1 MCCHAASRHP
11 GRPDAVPKYYRIAK
25 AMHVDSDITAR
36 LIALAAAAPGAPAI
50 LEPAMETLSFGAL
63 ADHARR
69 TGIEL
74 AGWGIGRGDIVA
86 WGNASRAQT
95 AVALA
100 ALPASATIA
109 TLNAS
114 APFDAV
120 CGVLARL
127 RPKAVVVPHDG
138 DSAVARAARH
148 LDLTQIVAEQ
158 RIGAGAGAFDLVL
171 SRATTSLRDGA
182 RVREDWAC
190 LGATSG
196 ATGRPKI
203 VSHGHRQIV
212 RTALATGERLAI
224 GSDDISGHMMPLHL
238 AGGIRNAYFQ
248 TLLNGGAVNVLPV
261 GDTEAFIAACAAG
274 TVTWMSASFTMFR
287 ELLARIE
294 SGRRFE
300 RGRLRCVR
308 IASGRLEPAEM
319 DRLEERLG
327 VPVLTGLASSE
338 TGTTAQ
344 QRLPPAPRRRG
355 SVGPLVDCEVRLVD
369 ADGKV
374 VPRGEI
380 GEIQVRG
387 PQVFDGYFAE
397 PELDAASFV
406 DGWFRMGD
414 LGRFDDAGELCL
426 AGRVKEVINRGGD
439 KISPLEIDA
448 VLRSLAGVADAAAFA
463 IPHPRLG
470 EEVVAAVVIRPEV
483 RLDAQTVL
491 AHARRVL
498 GANRAPRRIWFV
510 DHLPRTD
517 GGKIRRGEL
526 PALVGHRGPM
536 EERRAVTPPTPAG
549 SPMEMALAALWAEV
563 LQVRPIHRDADFFQL
578 GGNARLGADLLDKV
592 RAVFGVQLTL
602 EALRREAA
610 TVAGMARLVGR

>member
-1 MCCHAASRHP
+1 MS
-11 GRPDAVPKYYRIAK
+11 KYYRIAMN
-25 AMHVDSDITAR
+25 ADIDMDITAR
-36 LIALAAAAPGAPAI
+36 LFALAAAAPGAPAI
-50 LEPAMETLSFGAL
+50 LEPASATLSFGAL
-63 ADHARR
+63 ADHVQR
-69 TGIEL
+69 TAIQL
-74 AGWGIGRGDIVA
+74 AGWGIGRGDVVA
-86 WGNASRAQT
+86 WGNASRAQV

-100 ALPASATIA
+100 VLPASATIA
-109 TLNAS
+109 PLNAS
-114 APFDAV
+114 APFDVV
-120 CGVLARL
+120 CGLLARI
-127 RPKAVVVPHDG
+127 RPKAVVVPSDG
-138 DSAVARAARH
+138 DSAIARAARH
-148 LDLTQIVAEQ
+148 LDLTEIVAEP
-158 RIGAGAGAFDLVL
+158 RTGTGAGAFDLVL
-171 SRATTSLRDGA
+171 SRATASLRDGT

-196 ATGRPKI
+196 ATGRPKL
-203 VSHGHRQIV
+203 VPHGHRQIV

-224 GSDDISGHMMPLHL
+224 GATDVAGHIMPLHL
-238 AGGIRNAYFQ
+238 AGGIRNAFFQ

-261 GDTEAFIAACAAG
+261 GDIEAFIAACAAG

-287 ELLARIE
+287 ELLTRFQ

-308 IASGRLEPAEM
+308 IASGRLEPEEM
-319 DRLEERLG
+319 DRLEELLG

-369 ADGKV
+369 ADRKV
-374 VPRGEI
+374 VARGEI

-387 PQVFDGYFAE
+387 PQVFDGYFDD

-414 LGRFDDAGELCL
+414 LGRFDDAGELWL

-448 VLRSLAGVADAAAFA
+448 VLRSLPDVADAAAFA

-470 EEVVAAVVIRPEV
+470 EEVVAAVVIRPGA
-483 RLDAQTVL
+483 RLDAEAVL
-491 AHARRVL
+491 AHASRVL

-510 DHLPRTD
+510 DGLPRTD
-517 GGKIRRGEL
+517 GGKIRRSEL
-526 PALVGHRGPM
+526 PALVRYRSPAEVGRTGAAPT
-536 EERRAVTPPTPAG
+536 AAAPPL
-549 SPMEMALAALWAEV
+549 EVALAALWAEV
-563 LQVRPIHRDADFFQL
+563 LQVQSIRRDADFFQL
-578 GGNARLGADLLDKV
+578 GGNALLGADLLDQV
-592 RAVFGVQLTL
+592 RAVFGVDLTPETL
-602 EALRREAA
+602 HGEAA
-610 TVAGMARLVGR
+610 TVAGMAGLIARSQSAIVPRATTP